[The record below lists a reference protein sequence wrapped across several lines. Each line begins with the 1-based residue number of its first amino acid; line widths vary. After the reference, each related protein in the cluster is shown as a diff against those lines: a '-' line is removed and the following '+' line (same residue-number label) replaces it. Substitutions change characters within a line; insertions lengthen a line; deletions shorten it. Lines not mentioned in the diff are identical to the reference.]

1 MPIREKSKNLRKNVS
16 KKKKTKQNNNIKNQ
30 FVLMELSPGNNLH
43 DESKVIFFLRE
54 ISRRTQKE
62 RSGG

>member
-30 FVLMELSPGNNLH
+30 FVLMELSPGNNLY
-43 DESKVIFFLRE
+43 DESKVIFF
-54 ISRRTQKE
+54 
-62 RSGG
+62 